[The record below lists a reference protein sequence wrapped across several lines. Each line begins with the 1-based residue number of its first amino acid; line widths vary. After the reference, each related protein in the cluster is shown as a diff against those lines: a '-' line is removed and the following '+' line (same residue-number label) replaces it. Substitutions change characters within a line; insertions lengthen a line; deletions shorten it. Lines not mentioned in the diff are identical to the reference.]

1 MIKHREHTEV
11 RQKQIVSAARK
22 LIVRY
27 GSEHV
32 TVRKM
37 AEEIG
42 VSEGAIYRHFRSKK
56 DILSLLIDD
65 INTTLLKDIETGSQA
80 GLGSVESLEKII
92 ISLLSGIEQRKG
104 VSFQV
109 IAEIISL
116 GDKDLNNKLHQVIDN
131 YVNRIKGIL
140 LKGAS
145 QGLIRS
151 DIDAEASAIMLF
163 SMTQGLVN
171 IWALSHYEFNL
182 LEKFKPIWDLYL
194 GTLQPR
200 PQAVPLR

>member
-116 GDKDLNNKLHQVIDN
+116 GDKDLNNKLHQDIDN